1 MIAIGSDH
9 GGYKLK
15 EVLIGY
21 FNKNNFGFTDFGCFE
36 EESVDYPPIALKVG
50 NMVASGQAKNGILLC
65 STGLGICMAANKIRG
80 VRAADCTS
88 VYMAEMSRRHN
99 NANVLCL
106 GGMILDDNTAI
117 EIVEKFLNTD
127 FEGGRHQRRVDLIKG
142 IEDGT
147 LEG

>member
-9 GGYKLK
+9 GGFKLK
-15 EVLIGY
+15 EVLIDY
-21 FNKNNFGFTDFGCFE
+21 LKNNNIKFTDFGCFE
-36 EESVDYPPIALKVG
+36 EQSVDYPPIALRVG
-50 NMVASGQAKNGILLC
+50 DMIISGQAQYGILIC
-65 STGLGICMAANKIRG
+65 STGLGICIAANKIKG
-80 VRAADCTS
+80 IRAVDCTS
-88 VYMAEMSRRHN
+88 VFMAEMSRRHN